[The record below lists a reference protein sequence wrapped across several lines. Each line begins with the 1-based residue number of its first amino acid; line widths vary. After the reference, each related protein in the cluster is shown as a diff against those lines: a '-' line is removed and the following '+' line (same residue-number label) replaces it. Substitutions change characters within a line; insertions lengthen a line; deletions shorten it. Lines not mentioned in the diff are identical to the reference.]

1 MFELKSPAGNVHRIV
16 ATEQERERL
25 LAEGYVDV
33 TPTLVDDADDAN
45 TVTVGGVSDNVIP
58 HQAPEPEET
67 TASTEEETPEPEETT
82 APVEEIP
89 EVQPPKKAAT
99 KKTDKE

>member
-33 TPTLVDDADDAN
+33 TPEQGAPAKSTNEGKGGKNAKTAD
-45 TVTVGGVSDNVIP
+45 
-58 HQAPEPEET
+58 EE
-67 TASTEEETPEPEETT
+67 
-82 APVEEIP
+82 
-89 EVQPPKKAAT
+89 
-99 KKTDKE
+99 